1 MSPLART
8 KLYYIVLVAKT
19 TTNNCKRSTLMSLLE
34 INIMAAVLWTALAT
48 IYNLLTDFKGIS
60 EAREVIWSFL
70 NVFGLKKQYHWSMNI
85 LIFVINQIIN
95 VVMFIYWPA
104 GFFSLAFFFVAV
116 LIIAIA
122 EELNSYEL

>member
-1 MSPLART
+1 
-8 KLYYIVLVAKT
+8 
-19 TTNNCKRSTLMSLLE
+19 MSLLE

-70 NVFGLKKQYHWSMNI
+70 NVLGLKKQYHWSMNI

-95 VVMFIYWPA
+95 IALFIYWPA